1 MKIEVEITKEEIEFL
16 KQLKNYFGEH
26 DKIMFEHKAYPM
38 LDNLVKKLNEPAVI
52 NNEAEASSDGV
63 AVCCDTCKYVNGFR
77 CNHVQG
83 CESNGNYELWEQKTG
98 L

>member
-1 MKIEVEITKEEIEFL
+1 MEDLQEVARLILLQVDHNRECGKDDKFTKDEIADIINRRVF
-16 KQLKNYFGEH
+16 
-26 DKIMFEHKAYPM
+26 
-38 LDNLVKKLNEPAVI
+38 KKLNEPAVI
-52 NNEAEASSDGV
+52 NNEAEASSEGV